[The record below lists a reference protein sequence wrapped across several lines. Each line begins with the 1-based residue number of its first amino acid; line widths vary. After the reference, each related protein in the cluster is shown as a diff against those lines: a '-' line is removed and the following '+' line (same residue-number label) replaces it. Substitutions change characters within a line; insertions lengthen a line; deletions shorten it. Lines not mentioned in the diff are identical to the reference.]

1 MSGFH
6 DIFTRRLSDWTVTP
20 VLHILQSKIAC
31 KWGAYLRR
39 PRVTQNC
46 VMCSHHTP
54 HTTAQHTSC
63 RDHSAISCS
72 WSRCAQPSPAQ
83 YLVTFSPVTVLPAPA
98 RLSPPP
104 PRPNHPA
111 HQIQFNDFI
120 KFRIYSQIHHPL
132 HNLHNIYKISTKSYV
147 SKNVGWPQLRI
158 NLHNISF
165 LRNKYV

>member
-1 MSGFH
+1 MDDCECRHLDTPLVLFLVSNVSPVRSSSSSVEK
-6 DIFTRRLSDWTVTP
+6 IRLTS
-20 VLHILQSKIAC
+20 SA
-31 KWGAYLRR
+31 
-39 PRVTQNC
+39 
-46 VMCSHHTP
+46 S
-54 HTTAQHTSC
+54 AQLSP
-63 RDHSAISCS
+63 
-72 WSRCAQPSPAQ
+72 AQPSPAQ
-83 YLVTFSPVTVLPAPA
+83 PSIVTFSPVTVLPAPA
-98 RLSPPP
+98 LLSPPP

-165 LRNKYV
+165 LWNKYV